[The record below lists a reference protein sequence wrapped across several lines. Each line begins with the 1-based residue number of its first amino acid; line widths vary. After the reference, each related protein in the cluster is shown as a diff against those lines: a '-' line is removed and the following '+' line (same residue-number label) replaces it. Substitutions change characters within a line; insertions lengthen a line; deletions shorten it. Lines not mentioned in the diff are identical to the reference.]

1 MNNRVRIY
9 EPYGFGESYQY
20 ESIPTRIDNELS
32 ESQANDSKQFASVAY
47 NEDAKAL
54 IFKNVGNVEQGRVYL
69 KDIIG
74 LQTLIQKAYY
84 DEGTKDLVI
93 VFNEEKSDVVRIPLD
108 KIIDVTE
115 AGNGLVQNDGKFHVL
130 IDQHSEKFLS
140 VSQNGVK
147 VSGVNDAIDRAVTK
161 EQSRAVAQ
169 ENELDQ
175 KIGAETSRATQSET
189 DLNDGLKAEIR
200 NRESSDEDLSN
211 RIKTEITNRTSSDI
225 TLQSNIDIEANN
237 RIDGDNAIKAIIGDG
252 FTSTPTETITKK
264 YVDLGARI
272 SNEISDRTTQDNVL
286 QTNINNEVTARSGEI
301 TRVVN
306 LITAESKLRVDDIN
320 TVNNSLVNETNTR
333 IDEDKKLAD
342 NIAKETNTRINKDT
356 ELAGNITKEIEDRR
370 NADAALQTNINN
382 EVTARSG
389 EITRVEDLITAVNN
403 SLAHETTTRID
414 KDTELADK
422 IANETNTR
430 IDKDTELAGNIAKE
444 IKDRENQDAALQA
457 NIDSEAHERAEADTN
472 LQAAITTHTT
482 NTVVHVTQE
491 EKDKWNSKAETASIP
506 TKVSQLTNDKGYLT
520 SNDLTSSYLTDI
532 LNRLSTLE
540 SKVAALESNSL

>member
-74 LQTLIQKAYY
+74 LETLIERAYY
-84 DEGTKDLVI
+84 DENTKELVI

-115 AGNGLVQNDGKFHVL
+115 AGNGLVQEGGKFHVL
-130 IDQHSEKFLS
+130 IDPQSEKFLS

-147 VSGVNDAIDRAVTK
+147 VSGVNDAINLAFTTEQRRAVDK
-161 EQSRAVAQ
+161 EK
-169 ENELDQ
+169 ELDQ
-175 KIGAETSRATQSET
+175 KIDAEISRATTSEK

-200 NRESSDEDLSN
+200 NRESSDNALSN
-211 RIKTEITNRTSSDI
+211 RIDTV
-225 TLQSNIDIEANN
+225 QSNVDTEANN

-252 FTSTPTETITKK
+252 FTSTPTETITQK

-272 SNEISDRTTQDNVL
+272 NKEISDRTTQDNVL

-320 TVNNSLVNETNTR
+320 TVNNSLAN
-333 IDEDKKLAD
+333 
-342 NIAKETNTRINKDT
+342 ETNTRINKDT
-356 ELAGNITKEIEDRR
+356 ELADN
-370 NADAALQTNINN
+370 
-382 EVTARSG
+382 
-389 EITRVEDLITAVNN
+389 
-403 SLAHETTTRID
+403 
-414 KDTELADK
+414 
-422 IANETNTR
+422 IANETSTR
-430 IDKDTELAGNIAKE
+430 IDKDTELAGKIAKE
-444 IKDRENQDAALQA
+444 IEDRVNADTTLQT
-457 NIDSEAHERAEADTN
+457 NINSEANEREEADTN
-472 LQAAITTHTT
+472 LQNAITEHTT
-482 NTVVHVTQE
+482 NTVVHVTQND
-491 EKDKWNSKAETASIP
+491 KDNWNSKAETTSIP
-506 TKVSQLTNDKGYLT
+506 TKVSQLENDKVYVT
-520 SNDLTSSYLTDI
+520 SSDLTVI
-532 LNRLSTLE
+532 LNRLATLE
-540 SKVAALESNSL
+540 STLPSLESSLSSFETRLSALANSLSKLATRVAALESKS

>member
-74 LQTLIQKAYY
+74 LETLIERAYY
-84 DEGTKDLVI
+84 DENTKELVI

-115 AGNGLVQNDGKFHVL
+115 AGNGLVQEGGKFHVL
-130 IDQHSEKFLS
+130 IDPQSEKFLS

-147 VSGVNDAIDRAVTK
+147 VSGVNDAINLAFTTEQRRAVDK
-161 EQSRAVAQ
+161 EK
-169 ENELDQ
+169 ELDQ
-175 KIGAETSRATQSET
+175 KIDAEISRATTSEK

-200 NRESSDEDLSN
+200 NRESSDNALSN
-211 RIKTEITNRTSSDI
+211 RIDTV
-225 TLQSNIDIEANN
+225 QSNVDTEANN

-252 FTSTPTETITKK
+252 FTSTPTETITQK

-272 SNEISDRTTQDNVL
+272 NKEISDRTTQDNVL

-301 TRVVN
+301 TRVEN
-306 LITAESKLRVDDIN
+306 LITAESNLRISNIN
-320 TVNNSLVNETNTR
+320 TVKDSLAN
-333 IDEDKKLAD
+333 
-342 NIAKETNTRINKDT
+342 ETNTRINKDT
-356 ELAGNITKEIEDRR
+356 ELADN
-370 NADAALQTNINN
+370 
-382 EVTARSG
+382 
-389 EITRVEDLITAVNN
+389 
-403 SLAHETTTRID
+403 
-414 KDTELADK
+414 

-430 IDKDTELAGNIAKE
+430 IDKDTELAGKIAKE
-444 IKDRENQDAALQA
+444 IEDRVNADTTLQT
-457 NIDSEAHERAEADTN
+457 NINSEANEREEADTN
-472 LQAAITTHTT
+472 LQNAITEHTT

-491 EKDKWNSKAETASIP
+491 DKNNWNSKAETASIP
-506 TKVSQLTNDKGYLT
+506 TKVSQLTNDNGYLT
-520 SNDLTSSYLTDI
+520 SSALTDI
-532 LNRLSTLE
+532 LNRLATLE
-540 SKVAALESNSL
+540 SSLPSFESSLSSFDSRLSALANSLSKLATRVAALESKIL

>member
-74 LQTLIQKAYY
+74 LETLIEKAYY
-84 DEGTKDLVI
+84 DEGTKELVI
-93 VFNEEKSDVVRIPLD
+93 VFNEKKSDVVHIPLD

-115 AGNGLVQNDGKFHVL
+115 AGNGLVQNGGKFNVL
-130 IDQHSEKFLS
+130 IDQQSEKFLF
-140 VSQNGVK
+140 VSQSGVK
-147 VSGVNDAIDRAVTK
+147 VSGVNDAIERAFTT
-161 EQSRAVAQ
+161 EQSRAVA
-169 ENELDQ
+169 NEDVLDK
-175 KIGAETSRATQSET
+175 KIDAETSRATKSET

-211 RIKTEITNRTSSDI
+211 RIKTV
-225 TLQSNIDIEANN
+225 QSNVDTEANN
-237 RIDGDNAIKAIIGDG
+237 RIDEDNAIKAIIGDG

-272 SNEISDRTTQDNVL
+272 EKEISDRTTQDNVL
-286 QTNINNEVTARSGEI
+286 QTNINNEVIARSGEI

-306 LITAESKLRVDDIN
+306 LITAESNL
-320 TVNNSLVNETNTR
+320 
-333 IDEDKKLAD
+333 
-342 NIAKETNTRINKDT
+342 RIND
-356 ELAGNITKEIEDRR
+356 IE
-370 NADAALQTNINN
+370 
-382 EVTARSG
+382 
-389 EITRVEDLITAVNN
+389 AVNG
-403 SLAHETTTRID
+403 SL
-414 KDTELADK
+414 
-422 IANETNTR
+422 ANETNTR
-430 IDKDTELAGNIAKE
+430 IDKDTELADKIAKE
-444 IKDRENQDAALQA
+444 IEDRENADTTLQT
-457 NIDSEAHERAEADTN
+457 NINSEANEREEADTN
-472 LQAAITTHTT
+472 LQNAITAHTA

-491 EKDKWNSKAETASIP
+491 DKENWNSKAETASIP
-506 TKVSQLTNDKGYLT
+506 TKVSQLANDNGYLT
-520 SNDLTSSYLTDI
+520 SNDLTDI

-540 SKVAALESNSL
+540 SKVANLERNS

>member
-74 LQTLIQKAYY
+74 LETLIERAYY
-84 DEGTKDLVI
+84 DENTKELVI

-115 AGNGLVQNDGKFHVL
+115 AGNGLVQNEGKFHVL
-130 IDQHSEKFLS
+130 IDPQSEDYLS
-140 VSQNGVK
+140 VSQSGVK
-147 VSGVNDAIDRAVTK
+147 VSGVNDAINLAFTTEQRRAVDK
-161 EQSRAVAQ
+161 EK
-169 ENELDQ
+169 ELDQ
-175 KIGAETSRATQSET
+175 KIDAEISRATTSEK

-200 NRESSDEDLSN
+200 NRESSDNALSN
-211 RIKTEITNRTSSDI
+211 RIDTV
-225 TLQSNIDIEANN
+225 QSNVDTGANN

-252 FTSTPTETITKK
+252 FTSTPTETITQK

-272 SNEISDRTTQDNVL
+272 NKEISDRTTQDNVL

-320 TVNNSLVNETNTR
+320 TVNNSLAN
-333 IDEDKKLAD
+333 
-342 NIAKETNTRINKDT
+342 ETNTRINKDT
-356 ELAGNITKEIEDRR
+356 ELADN
-370 NADAALQTNINN
+370 
-382 EVTARSG
+382 
-389 EITRVEDLITAVNN
+389 
-403 SLAHETTTRID
+403 
-414 KDTELADK
+414 
-422 IANETNTR
+422 IANETSTR
-430 IDKDTELAGNIAKE
+430 IDKDTELAGKIAKE
-444 IKDRENQDAALQA
+444 IEDRVNADTTLQT
-457 NIDSEAHERAEADTN
+457 NINSEANEREEADTN
-472 LQAAITTHTT
+472 LQNAITEHTT
-482 NTVVHVTQE
+482 NTVVHVTQND
-491 EKDKWNSKAETASIP
+491 KDNWNSKAETTSIP
-506 TKVSQLTNDKGYLT
+506 TKVSQLENDKVYVT
-520 SNDLTSSYLTDI
+520 SSDLTVI
-532 LNRLSTLE
+532 LNRLATLE
-540 SKVAALESNSL
+540 STLPSLESSLSSFETRLSALANSLSKLATRVAALESKS

>member
-1 MNNRVRIY
+1 MKNRVRIY

-74 LQTLIQKAYY
+74 LETLIERAYY
-84 DEGTKDLVI
+84 DENTKELVI

-115 AGNGLVQNDGKFHVL
+115 AGNGLVQEGGKFHVL
-130 IDQHSEKFLS
+130 IDPQSEKFLS

-147 VSGVNDAIDRAVTK
+147 VSGVNDAINLAFTTEQRRAVDK
-161 EQSRAVAQ
+161 EK
-169 ENELDQ
+169 ELDQ
-175 KIGAETSRATQSET
+175 KIDAEISRATTSEK

-200 NRESSDEDLSN
+200 NRESSDNALSN
-211 RIKTEITNRTSSDI
+211 RINTV
-225 TLQSNIDIEANN
+225 QSNVDTEANN

-252 FTSTPTETITKK
+252 FTSTPTETITQK

-272 SNEISDRTTQDNVL
+272 NKEISDRTTQDNVL

-320 TVNNSLVNETNTR
+320 TVNNSLAN
-333 IDEDKKLAD
+333 
-342 NIAKETNTRINKDT
+342 ETNTRINKDT
-356 ELAGNITKEIEDRR
+356 ELADN
-370 NADAALQTNINN
+370 
-382 EVTARSG
+382 
-389 EITRVEDLITAVNN
+389 
-403 SLAHETTTRID
+403 
-414 KDTELADK
+414 

-430 IDKDTELAGNIAKE
+430 IDKDTELAGKIAKE
-444 IKDRENQDAALQA
+444 IEDRVNADTTLQT
-457 NIDSEAHERAEADTN
+457 NINSEANEREEADTN
-472 LQAAITTHTT
+472 LQNAITEHTT
-482 NTVVHVTQE
+482 NTVVHVTQND
-491 EKDKWNSKAETASIP
+491 KDNWNSKAETTSIP
-506 TKVSQLTNDKGYLT
+506 TKVSQLENDKVYVT
-520 SNDLTSSYLTDI
+520 SSDLTVI
-532 LNRLSTLE
+532 LNRLATLE
-540 SKVAALESNSL
+540 STLPSLESSLSSFETRLSGLANSLSKLTTRVAALEK

>member
-74 LQTLIQKAYY
+74 LETLIERAYY
-84 DEGTKDLVI
+84 DENTKELVI
-93 VFNEEKSDVVRIPLD
+93 VFNEEKSDVVCIPLD

-115 AGNGLVQNDGKFHVL
+115 AGNGLVQEGGKFQVL
-130 IDQHSEKFLS
+130 IDPQSEKFLS
-140 VSQNGVK
+140 VSQSGVK
-147 VSGVNDAIDRAVTK
+147 VSGVNDAINLAFTTEQRRAVDK
-161 EQSRAVAQ
+161 EK
-169 ENELDQ
+169 ELDQ
-175 KIGAETSRATQSET
+175 KIDAEISRATTSEK

-200 NRESSDEDLSN
+200 NRESSDNALSN
-211 RIKTEITNRTSSDI
+211 RIDTV
-225 TLQSNIDIEANN
+225 QSNVDTEANN

-252 FTSTPTETITKK
+252 FTSTPTETITQK

-272 SNEISDRTTQDNVL
+272 NKEISDRTTQDNVL

-320 TVNNSLVNETNTR
+320 TVNNSLAN
-333 IDEDKKLAD
+333 
-342 NIAKETNTRINKDT
+342 ETNTRINKDT
-356 ELAGNITKEIEDRR
+356 ELADN
-370 NADAALQTNINN
+370 
-382 EVTARSG
+382 
-389 EITRVEDLITAVNN
+389 
-403 SLAHETTTRID
+403 
-414 KDTELADK
+414 

-430 IDKDTELAGNIAKE
+430 IDKDTELAGKIAKE
-444 IKDRENQDAALQA
+444 IEDRVNADTTLQT
-457 NIDSEAHERAEADTN
+457 NINSEANEREEADTN
-472 LQAAITTHTT
+472 LQNAITEHTT

-491 EKDKWNSKAETASIP
+491 DKNNWNSKAETASIP
-506 TKVSQLTNDKGYLT
+506 TKVSQLTNDNGYLT
-520 SNDLTSSYLTDI
+520 SSALTDI
-532 LNRLSTLE
+532 LNRLATLE
-540 SKVAALESNSL
+540 SSLPSFESSLSSFDSSLSSFDSRLSALANSLSKLATRVAALESKIL

>member
-1 MNNRVRIY
+1 MKNRVRIY

-69 KDIIG
+69 KDILG
-74 LQTLIQKAYY
+74 LETLIERAYY
-84 DEGTKDLVI
+84 DENTKELVI

-115 AGNGLVQNDGKFHVL
+115 AGDGLVQEGGKFHVL
-130 IDQHSEKFLS
+130 IDPQSEKFLS

-147 VSGVNDAIDRAVTK
+147 VSGVNDAINLAFTTEQRRAVDK
-161 EQSRAVAQ
+161 EK
-169 ENELDQ
+169 ELDQ
-175 KIGAETSRATQSET
+175 KIDAEISRATTSEK

-200 NRESSDEDLSN
+200 NRESSDNALSN
-211 RIKTEITNRTSSDI
+211 RIDTV
-225 TLQSNIDIEANN
+225 QSNVDTEANN

-252 FTSTPTETITKK
+252 FTSTPTETITQK

-272 SNEISDRTTQDNVL
+272 NKEISDRTTQDNVL

-320 TVNNSLVNETNTR
+320 TVNNSLANETS
-333 IDEDKKLAD
+333 K
-342 NIAKETNTRINKDT
+342 
-356 ELAGNITKEIEDRR
+356 
-370 NADAALQTNINN
+370 
-382 EVTARSG
+382 
-389 EITRVEDLITAVNN
+389 
-403 SLAHETTTRID
+403 RID
-414 KDTELADK
+414 KDTELADN

-430 IDKDTELAGNIAKE
+430 IDKDTELAGKIAKE
-444 IKDRENQDAALQA
+444 IEDRVNADTTLQT
-457 NIDSEAHERAEADTN
+457 NINSEANEREEADTN
-472 LQAAITTHTT
+472 LQNAITEHTT
-482 NTVVHVTQE
+482 NTVVHVTQND
-491 EKDKWNSKAETASIP
+491 KDNWNSKAETASIP
-506 TKVSQLTNDKGYLT
+506 TNVSQLTNDNGYLT
-520 SNDLTSSYLTDI
+520 SNDLEDI
-532 LNRLSTLE
+532 LNSRLSSLE
-540 SKVAALESNSL
+540 SRLSELATSLPSFESSLSSFDSRLSALANSLSKLETRVAALESKS

>member
-69 KDIIG
+69 KNIIG
-74 LQTLIQKAYY
+74 LETLIERAYY
-84 DEGTKDLVI
+84 DENTKELVI
-93 VFNEEKSDVVRIPLD
+93 VVNEEKSDVVRIPLD

-115 AGNGLVQNDGKFHVL
+115 AGNGLVQEGGKFHVL
-130 IDQHSEKFLS
+130 IDPQSEKFLS

-147 VSGVNDAIDRAVTK
+147 VSGVNDAINLAFTTEQRRAVDK
-161 EQSRAVAQ
+161 EK
-169 ENELDQ
+169 ELDQ
-175 KIGAETSRATQSET
+175 KIDAEISRATTSEK

-200 NRESSDEDLSN
+200 NRESSDNALSN
-211 RIKTEITNRTSSDI
+211 RIDTV
-225 TLQSNIDIEANN
+225 QSNVDTEANN

-252 FTSTPTETITKK
+252 FTSTPTETITQK

-272 SNEISDRTTQDNVL
+272 NKEIADRTTQDNVL

-306 LITAESKLRVDDIN
+306 LITDESNLRIN
-320 TVNNSLVNETNTR
+320 NIKAVKDSLANET
-333 IDEDKKLAD
+333 D
-342 NIAKETNTRINKDT
+342 TRINKDT
-356 ELAGNITKEIEDRR
+356 ELADNIAKEIEDRE
-370 NADAALQTNINN
+370 NADSALQTNINN

-389 EITRVEDLITAVNN
+389 EITRVENLITAVNN
-403 SLAHETTTRID
+403 SLA
-414 KDTELADK
+414 
-422 IANETNTR
+422 NETDTR

-444 IKDRENQDAALQA
+444 IEDRENADATLQEKIA
-457 NIDSEAHERAEADTN
+457 SEANDRAEADTN
-472 LQAAITTHTT
+472 LQDAITTHTT

-491 EKDKWNSKAETASIP
+491 DKDNWNSKAETASIP
-506 TKVSQLTNDKGYLT
+506 TKVSQLANDNGYLT
-520 SNDLTSSYLTDI
+520 SSDLTVI
-532 LNRLSTLE
+532 LNRLATLE
-540 SKVAALESNSL
+540 STLPSLESSLSSFETRLSALANSLSKLATRVAALESKS

>member
-1 MNNRVRIY
+1 MNNKVRIY

-74 LQTLIQKAYY
+74 LETLIERAYY
-84 DEGTKDLVI
+84 DENTKELVI

-115 AGNGLVQNDGKFHVL
+115 AGNGLVQEGGKFHVL
-130 IDQHSEKFLS
+130 IDPQSEKFLS

-147 VSGVNDAIDRAVTK
+147 VSGVNDAINLAFTTEQRRAVDK
-161 EQSRAVAQ
+161 EK
-169 ENELDQ
+169 ELDQ
-175 KIGAETSRATQSET
+175 KIDAEISRATTSEK

-200 NRESSDEDLSN
+200 NRESSDNALSN
-211 RIKTEITNRTSSDI
+211 RIDTV
-225 TLQSNIDIEANN
+225 QSNVDTEANN

-252 FTSTPTETITKK
+252 FTSTPTETITQK

-272 SNEISDRTTQDNVL
+272 NKEISDRTTQDNVL

-320 TVNNSLVNETNTR
+320 TVNNSLAN
-333 IDEDKKLAD
+333 
-342 NIAKETNTRINKDT
+342 ETNTRINKDT
-356 ELAGNITKEIEDRR
+356 ELADN
-370 NADAALQTNINN
+370 
-382 EVTARSG
+382 
-389 EITRVEDLITAVNN
+389 
-403 SLAHETTTRID
+403 
-414 KDTELADK
+414 

-430 IDKDTELAGNIAKE
+430 IDKDTELAGKIAKE
-444 IKDRENQDAALQA
+444 IEDRVNADTTLQT
-457 NIDSEAHERAEADTN
+457 NINSEANEREEADTN
-472 LQAAITTHTT
+472 LQNAITEHTT

-491 EKDKWNSKAETASIP
+491 DKENWNSKAETTSIP
-506 TKVSQLTNDKGYLT
+506 TKVSQLINDNRYLT
-520 SNDLTSSYLTDI
+520 SNDLTDI
-532 LNRLSTLE
+532 LNRLATLE
-540 SKVAALESNSL
+540 TSLPSFESSLSSFDSRLSALADSLSKLATRVAALESKIL

>member
-84 DEGTKDLVI
+84 DEVTKELVI

-115 AGNGLVQNDGKFHVL
+115 AGNGLVQEGGKFHVL
-130 IDQHSEKFLS
+130 IDPQSEKFLS

-147 VSGVNDAIDRAVTK
+147 VSGVNDAINLAFTTEQRRAVGM
-161 EQSRAVAQ
+161 EG
-169 ENELDQ
+169 ELNQ
-175 KIGAETSRATQSET
+175 KIGAEKDRATTSENV
-189 DLNDGLKAEIR
+189 LNEGLNAEIR
-200 NRESSDEDLSN
+200 NRESSDKALGS
-211 RIKTEITNRTSSDI
+211 RIDTEITNRTSSDDI
-225 TLQSNIDIEANN
+225 LQSKIETETSN
-237 RIDGDNAIKAIIGDG
+237 RIDRDNAIKAIIGNG
-252 FTSTPTETITKK
+252 FTSKPTETITQK
-264 YVDLGARI
+264 YIDLGVRI
-272 SNEISDRTTQDNVL
+272 VNEISDRTTQDNVL

-320 TVNNSLVNETNTR
+320 TVNNSLTNETNTR
-333 IDEDKKLAD
+333 IGEDKK
-342 NIAKETNTRINKDT
+342 
-356 ELAGNITKEIEDRR
+356 
-370 NADAALQTNINN
+370 
-382 EVTARSG
+382 
-389 EITRVEDLITAVNN
+389 
-403 SLAHETTTRID
+403 
-414 KDTELADK
+414 LADK

-430 IDKDTELAGNIAKE
+430 INEDTKLAGNIAKE
-444 IKDRENQDAALQA
+444 IEDRRNADTALQT
-457 NIDSEAHERAEADTN
+457 NIDSEANERAEADTN

-491 EKDKWNSKAETASIP
+491 DKDNWNSKAETASIP
-506 TKVSQLTNDKGYLT
+506 TKVSQLTNDNGYLT
-520 SNDLTSSYLTDI
+520 SNDLEDI
-532 LNRLSTLE
+532 LNSRLSSLESRLSELATSLPSFESSLSSFDSRLSALADSLSKLATRVTALE
-540 SKVAALESNSL
+540 SKS

>member
-74 LQTLIQKAYY
+74 LETLIERAYY
-84 DEGTKDLVI
+84 DENTKELVI

-115 AGNGLVQNDGKFHVL
+115 AGNGLVQEGGKFHVL
-130 IDQHSEKFLS
+130 IDPQSEKFLS

-147 VSGVNDAIDRAVTK
+147 VSGVNDAINLAFTTEQRRAVDK
-161 EQSRAVAQ
+161 EK
-169 ENELDQ
+169 ELDQ
-175 KIGAETSRATQSET
+175 KIDAEISRATTSEK

-200 NRESSDEDLSN
+200 NRESSDNALSN
-211 RIKTEITNRTSSDI
+211 RIDTV
-225 TLQSNIDIEANN
+225 QSNVDTEANN

-252 FTSTPTETITKK
+252 FTSTPTETITQK

-272 SNEISDRTTQDNVL
+272 NKEISDRTTQDNVL

-320 TVNNSLVNETNTR
+320 TVNNSLAN
-333 IDEDKKLAD
+333 
-342 NIAKETNTRINKDT
+342 ETNTRINKDT
-356 ELAGNITKEIEDRR
+356 ELADN
-370 NADAALQTNINN
+370 
-382 EVTARSG
+382 
-389 EITRVEDLITAVNN
+389 
-403 SLAHETTTRID
+403 
-414 KDTELADK
+414 

-430 IDKDTELAGNIAKE
+430 IDKDTELAGKITKE
-444 IKDRENQDAALQA
+444 IEDRVNADTTLQTNITKEIEDRGNADSALQA
-457 NIDSEAHERAEADTN
+457 NIDSEANERATADTN
-472 LQAAITTHTT
+472 LQAAITMHTT
-482 NTVVHVTQE
+482 NSVVHVTQE
-491 EKDKWNSKAETASIP
+491 DKDKWDSKAETKSIP
-506 TKVSQLTNDKGYLT
+506 TKVSQLTNDNGYLT
-520 SNDLTSSYLTDI
+520 SSALTDI
-532 LNRLSTLE
+532 LNRLATLE
-540 SKVAALESNSL
+540 SSLPSFESSLSSFDSRLSALANSLSKLATRVAALESKIL

>member
-74 LQTLIQKAYY
+74 LETLIERAYY
-84 DEGTKDLVI
+84 DENTKELVI

-115 AGNGLVQNDGKFHVL
+115 AGNGLVQEGGKFHVL
-130 IDQHSEKFLS
+130 IDPQSEKFLS

-147 VSGVNDAIDRAVTK
+147 VSGVNDAINLAFTTEQRRAVDK
-161 EQSRAVAQ
+161 EK
-169 ENELDQ
+169 ELDQ
-175 KIGAETSRATQSET
+175 KIDAEISRATTSEK

-200 NRESSDEDLSN
+200 NRESSDNALSN
-211 RIKTEITNRTSSDI
+211 RIDTV
-225 TLQSNIDIEANN
+225 QSNVDTEANN

-252 FTSTPTETITKK
+252 FTSTPTETITQK

-272 SNEISDRTTQDNVL
+272 NKEISDRTTQDNVL

-320 TVNNSLVNETNTR
+320 TVNNSLAN
-333 IDEDKKLAD
+333 
-342 NIAKETNTRINKDT
+342 ETNTRINKDT
-356 ELAGNITKEIEDRR
+356 ELADN
-370 NADAALQTNINN
+370 
-382 EVTARSG
+382 
-389 EITRVEDLITAVNN
+389 
-403 SLAHETTTRID
+403 
-414 KDTELADK
+414 

-430 IDKDTELAGNIAKE
+430 IDKDTELAGKITKE
-444 IKDRENQDAALQA
+444 IEDRVNADTTLQT
-457 NIDSEAHERAEADTN
+457 NINSEANEREEADTN
-472 LQAAITTHTT
+472 LQNAITEHTT
-482 NTVVHVTQE
+482 NTVVHVTQDD
-491 EKDKWNSKAETASIP
+491 KDNWNSKAETASIP
-506 TKVSQLTNDKGYLT
+506 TKVSQLTNDNGYLT
-520 SNDLTSSYLTDI
+520 SSNLTDI
-532 LNRLSTLE
+532 LHRLATLE
-540 SKVAALESNSL
+540 STLPSLESSLSSFDSRLSALANSLSKLATRVAALESKS

>member
-1 MNNRVRIY
+1 MNNKVRIY

-74 LQTLIQKAYY
+74 LETLIERAYY
-84 DEGTKDLVI
+84 DENTKELVI

-115 AGNGLVQNDGKFHVL
+115 AGNGLVQEGGKFHVL
-130 IDQHSEKFLS
+130 IDPQSEKFLS

-147 VSGVNDAIDRAVTK
+147 VSGVNDAINLAFTTEQRRAVDK
-161 EQSRAVAQ
+161 EK
-169 ENELDQ
+169 ELDQ
-175 KIGAETSRATQSET
+175 KIDAEISRATTSEK

-200 NRESSDEDLSN
+200 NRESSDNALSN
-211 RIKTEITNRTSSDI
+211 RIDTV
-225 TLQSNIDIEANN
+225 QSNVDTEANN

-252 FTSTPTETITKK
+252 FTSTPTETITQK

-272 SNEISDRTTQDNVL
+272 NKEISDRTTQDNVL

-320 TVNNSLVNETNTR
+320 TVNNSLAN
-333 IDEDKKLAD
+333 
-342 NIAKETNTRINKDT
+342 ETNTRINKDT
-356 ELAGNITKEIEDRR
+356 ELAGNIAKEIEDR
-370 NADAALQTNINN
+370 
-382 EVTARSG
+382 G
-389 EITRVEDLITAVNN
+389 
-403 SLAHETTTRID
+403 
-414 KDTELADK
+414 
-422 IANETNTR
+422 
-430 IDKDTELAGNIAKE
+430 
-444 IKDRENQDAALQA
+444 NQDAALQA
-457 NIDSEAHERAEADTN
+457 NIDSEANERATADTN
-472 LQAAITTHTT
+472 LQNAITEHTT

-491 EKDKWNSKAETASIP
+491 DKDKWDSKAETKSIP
-506 TKVSQLTNDKGYLT
+506 TKVSQLTNDNGYLT
-520 SNDLTSSYLTDI
+520 SSNLTDI
-532 LNRLSTLE
+532 LHRLATLE
-540 SKVAALESNSL
+540 STLPSLESSLSSFDSRLSALANSLSKLATRVAALESKIL

>member
-74 LQTLIQKAYY
+74 LETLIERAYY
-84 DEGTKDLVI
+84 DENTKELVI

-115 AGNGLVQNDGKFHVL
+115 AGNGLVQEGGKFHVL
-130 IDQHSEKFLS
+130 IDPQSEKFLS

-147 VSGVNDAIDRAVTK
+147 VSGVNDAINLAFTTEQRRAVDK
-161 EQSRAVAQ
+161 EK
-169 ENELDQ
+169 ELDQ
-175 KIGAETSRATQSET
+175 KIDAEISRATTSEKG
-189 DLNDGLKAEIR
+189 LNDGLKAEIR
-200 NRESSDEDLSN
+200 NRESSDNALSN
-211 RIKTEITNRTSSDI
+211 RIDTV
-225 TLQSNIDIEANN
+225 QSNVDTEANN

-252 FTSTPTETITKK
+252 FTSTPTETITQK

-272 SNEISDRTTQDNVL
+272 NKEISDRTTQDNVL

-320 TVNNSLVNETNTR
+320 TVNNSLAN
-333 IDEDKKLAD
+333 
-342 NIAKETNTRINKDT
+342 ETNTRINKDT
-356 ELAGNITKEIEDRR
+356 ELAGKIAKEIEDRE
-370 NADAALQTNINN
+370 N
-382 EVTARSG
+382 EY
-389 EITRVEDLITAVNN
+389 
-403 SLAHETTTRID
+403 
-414 KDTELADK
+414 
-422 IANETNTR
+422 
-430 IDKDTELAGNIAKE
+430 
-444 IKDRENQDAALQA
+444 AALQA
-457 NIDSEAHERAEADTN
+457 NINSEANERAEADTN
-472 LQAAITTHTT
+472 LQDAITAHTA

-491 EKDKWNSKAETASIP
+491 DKDKWDSKAETKSIP
-506 TKVSQLTNDKGYLT
+506 TKVSQLTNDNGYLT
-520 SNDLTSSYLTDI
+520 SSALTDI
-532 LNRLSTLE
+532 LNRLATLE
-540 SKVAALESNSL
+540 SSLPSFESSLSSFDSRLSALANSLSKLATRVAALESKIL

>member
-74 LQTLIQKAYY
+74 LETLIERAYY
-84 DEGTKDLVI
+84 DENTKELVI

-115 AGNGLVQNDGKFHVL
+115 AGNGLVQEGGKFHVL
-130 IDQHSEKFLS
+130 IDPQSEKFLS

-147 VSGVNDAIDRAVTK
+147 VSGVNDAINLAFTTEQRRAVDK
-161 EQSRAVAQ
+161 EK
-169 ENELDQ
+169 ELDQ
-175 KIGAETSRATQSET
+175 KIDAEISRATTSEK
-189 DLNDGLKAEIR
+189 DLNDGLMAEIR
-200 NRESSDEDLSN
+200 NRENSDNALSN
-211 RIKTEITNRTSSDI
+211 SINTV
-225 TLQSNIDIEANN
+225 QSNVDTETSN

-252 FTSTPTETITKK
+252 FTSTPTETITQK

-272 SNEISDRTTQDNVL
+272 SKEISDRTTQDNVL

-320 TVNNSLVNETNTR
+320 TVNNSLAN
-333 IDEDKKLAD
+333 
-342 NIAKETNTRINKDT
+342 ETNTRINKDT
-356 ELAGNITKEIEDRR
+356 ELADN
-370 NADAALQTNINN
+370 
-382 EVTARSG
+382 
-389 EITRVEDLITAVNN
+389 
-403 SLAHETTTRID
+403 
-414 KDTELADK
+414 

-430 IDKDTELAGNIAKE
+430 IDKDTELAGNIANE
-444 IKDRENQDAALQA
+444 IGEGASG
-457 NIDSEAHERAEADTN
+457 DST
-472 LQAAITTHTT
+472 
-482 NTVVHVTQE
+482 
-491 EKDKWNSKAETASIP
+491 
-506 TKVSQLTNDKGYLT
+506 
-520 SNDLTSSYLTDI
+520 
-532 LNRLSTLE
+532 
-540 SKVAALESNSL
+540 